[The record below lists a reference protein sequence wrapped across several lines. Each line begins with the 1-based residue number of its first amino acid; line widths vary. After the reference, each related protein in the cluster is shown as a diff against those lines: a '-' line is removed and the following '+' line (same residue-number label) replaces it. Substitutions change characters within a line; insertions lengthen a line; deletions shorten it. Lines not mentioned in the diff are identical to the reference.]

1 MPDQPRAKKSGAK
14 KRSAKP
20 GAAASRRSAQVG
32 SGRQAKRSKRRRSL
46 WARLRGWLSRLFTRR
61 RKTAEPT
68 QPANKAAAALGRL
81 RRRKSRTL
89 AEWKE
94 LRQRTSTAVKAHL
107 KAQEPIPAIKKLTL
121 ALLEDPQHEPYHEL
135 LRQAVE
141 QRHRRRLKPG
151 EQDPWAAM
159 PHDLRAEAV
168 KLEALSTYVDELESL
183 LDQAGVPPLAAPAP
197 RSVKKNLTS

>member
-1 MPDQPRAKKSGAK
+1 MPDQPRAKKSGPK

-20 GAAASRRSAQVG
+20 GAGASRRSAQVS

-46 WARLRGWLSRLFTRR
+46 WARLRGWLSRLFRWR

-68 QPANKAAAALGRL
+68 QPANKAAAALSRL
-81 RRRKSRTL
+81 RRRKARTL

-94 LRQRTSTAVKAHL
+94 LRHGTSTAVQAHL
-107 KAQEPIPAIKKLTL
+107 DAQEPIPAIKKLTL

-135 LRQAVE
+135 LRKAVE
-141 QRHRRRLKPG
+141 QRHVRRLKPG
-151 EQDPWAAM
+151 EPDPWASM
-159 PHDLRAEAV
+159 PNDLRAETV

-183 LDQAGVPPLAAPAP
+183 LDQAGVPSLAAPP
-197 RSVKKNLTS
+197 PSKKKEKLKK